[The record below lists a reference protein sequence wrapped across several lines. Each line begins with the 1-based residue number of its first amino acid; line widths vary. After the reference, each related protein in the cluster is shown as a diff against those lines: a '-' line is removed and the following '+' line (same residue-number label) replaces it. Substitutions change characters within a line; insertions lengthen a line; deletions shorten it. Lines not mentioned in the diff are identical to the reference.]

1 MIRYVFICTV
11 IVIFTLFLIPVD
23 SYAYR
28 YKGFDINLQAEAA
41 ETYDD
46 NVRSSEDSE
55 EDDFITDLIL
65 GMSVRR
71 EGETQSLAL
80 NGYVKH
86 QIFADNSDFNETSQG
101 ARLKY
106 TKELSKLDRIL
117 LNDVFSH
124 TYDFTGDYDPDEDD
138 DEIARTGGR
147 YSLYKNRLNIGYER
161 DFSKQFTVGLGYGNE
176 INEATSTSVE
186 DSYLHKLNARGD
198 YAFSSALS
206 VLGYY
211 EFKARDFDPGKEAYI
226 HRVTGGARQYL
237 TQKLYLEGR
246 AGVDAIESY
255 NNEDYTKPY
264 LYASLGNQLDE
275 KTRISF
281 SYSKEYYP
289 TAYREDLS
297 DSWRA
302 TATVARKLLERLE
315 GSVSAH
321 YGEADYVA
329 SNLEDELW
337 RAKGS
342 LSYEISEDIDAVC
355 QYLYDDKDSTS
366 RTREYTRNR
375 VQVGLRMEF

>member
-1 MIRYVFICTV
+1 MTRNIFIY
-11 IVIFTLFLIPVD
+11 IVTFIFTLLIIPAD

-28 YKGFDINLQAEAA
+28 YRNFDINLQAEIA

-46 NVRSSEDSE
+46 NIRSDEDNE
-55 EDDFITDLIL
+55 EDDFITDLVL

-71 EGETQSLAL
+71 EGETQNLDLS
-80 NGYVKH
+80 GYIKH
-86 QIFADNSDFNETSQG
+86 QIFADNSNYDETIEG

-106 TKELSKLDRIL
+106 TKELSKLDRIS
-117 LNDVFSH
+117 LNDAFSH
-124 TYDFTGDYDPDEDD
+124 TYDFRDDYDPEEDG
-138 DEIARTGGR
+138 DEIARTAGR
-147 YSLYKNRLNIGYER
+147 YSLYRNRLNIGYAR
-161 DFSKQFTVGLGYGNE
+161 DFSKQFTAGIGYGNE
-176 INEATSTSVE
+176 ISAASTTLVE
-186 DSYLHKLNARGD
+186 DSYLHRVNLRGD
-198 YAFSSALS
+198 YAFSSAFS

-211 EFKARDFDPGKEAYI
+211 EFKVRDFDPGEEAYI
-226 HRVTGGARQYL
+226 HRVAGGARQYL

-264 LYASLGNQLDE
+264 LYASLGNELDE

-281 SYSKEYYP
+281 SFTKEYNP
-289 TAYREDLS
+289 TSYTEDLL
-297 DSWRA
+297 DSWRVTG
-302 TATVARKLLERLE
+302 TATRQLLERLE
-315 GSVSAH
+315 GSISAR

-329 SNLEDELW
+329 SNIEDELW
-337 RAKGS
+337 RARGS

-355 QYLYDDKDSTS
+355 QYIFDEKNSTS